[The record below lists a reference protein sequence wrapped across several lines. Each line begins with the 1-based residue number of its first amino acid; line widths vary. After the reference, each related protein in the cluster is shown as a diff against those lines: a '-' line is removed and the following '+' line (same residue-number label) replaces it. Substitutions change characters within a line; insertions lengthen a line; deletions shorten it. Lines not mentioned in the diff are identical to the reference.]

1 MHGYY
6 ISSPKTHALLQEG
19 CPMYRG
25 KDRNTLPLFSELF
38 PFGGQLDPD
47 NRWLKITQLLPWDDI
62 ESRYMKNFSEIGRPA
77 TDCRLVIGLLLLKH
91 MTGFSDVG
99 IVALVTENPYMQS
112 FCGFDQFVTKTKKKS
127 ITDPSTLSNAR
138 KRLGKSY
145 FAELERET
153 YEMLVERKIIKGKG
167 ILLDATV
174 FPEYIRYPTDTG
186 LLNEAREWTVT
197 QIKRLGKVLGATV
210 RTYCRKARKEY
221 LIFSKKKS
229 RSRKLIQKTRKSL
242 LQYLRRNV
250 KQMQSLVD
258 EAVQQGVKIE
268 KKVLDRFD
276 VVRTVLDQQFEM
288 YRQKKNRIDDRI
300 VSLHRPWT
308 RPIVRGK
315 SGDKKVEFGPK
326 AALSYVDGFVFLD
339 HISSDNFAEAALV
352 NTQIEQY
359 ESLFGHKPPYATADK
374 IYGNRENRKLL
385 KKNDIRDAFEPL
397 GRKAR
402 KKNPADRWRKQKQRE
417 RNLIEGSF
425 GHGKNHFDLDKIKYY
440 IEDGPEIWAR
450 LGLLSMNL
458 QTAVKR
464 I

>member
-1 MHGYY
+1 MYY
-6 ISSPKTHALLQEG
+6 IDGIICRVKCTYFEMCPRKSLHFYTRDA
-19 CPMYRG
+19 PMYRG
-25 KDRNTLPLFSELF
+25 KDRQVLPLFSELF
-38 PFGGQLDPD
+38 PFGGKLDSE
-47 NRWLKITQLLPWDDI
+47 NRWLKIAKLIPWNEI
-62 ESRYMKNFSEIGRPA
+62 ECKYKRFFSERGRPSL
-77 TDCRLVIGLLLLKH
+77 DSRLVIGILLLKH
-91 MTGFSDVG
+91 MTGFSDDD
-99 IVALVTENPYMQS
+99 I
-112 FCGFDQFVTKTKKKS
+112 
-127 ITDPSTLSNAR
+127 
-138 KRLGKSY
+138 LGKKY
-145 FAELERET
+145 FAELERKT
-153 YEMLVERKIIKGKG
+153 YEVLIERKIIKGKG
-167 ILLDATV
+167 VLLDATV
-174 FPEYIRYPTDTG
+174 FPEYVRYPTDTG
-186 LLNEAREWTVT
+186 LLNEAREWTVS
-197 QIKRLGKVLGATV
+197 QIKSLGNSLGKKL

-221 LIFSKKKS
+221 LNFSKKKS
-229 RSRKLIQKTRKSL
+229 RSRKLIQKTKKSL

-258 EAVQQGVKIE
+258 EAVQQGVKIK

-288 YRQKKNRIDDRI
+288 YREKKNRIDDRI

-352 NTQIEQY
+352 NTQIEHY

-385 KKNDIRDAFEPL
+385 KKNEIRDAFEPL

-417 RNLIEGSF
+417 RNRIEGSF
-425 GHGKNHFDLDKIKYY
+425 GHGKNHFDLDKTKYY
-440 IEDGPEIWAR
+440 IEDGPEIWVR

>member
-1 MHGYY
+1 
-6 ISSPKTHALLQEG
+6 
-19 CPMYRG
+19 MYRG
-25 KDRNTLPLFSELF
+25 KDRQALPLFSELF
-38 PFGGQLDPD
+38 PFGGKLDSE
-47 NRWLKITQLLPWDDI
+47 NRWLKIAKLIPWSEI
-62 ESRYMKNFSEIGRPA
+62 ECKYKRFFSERGRPSL
-77 TDCRLVIGLLLLKH
+77 DSRLVIGILLLKH
-91 MTGFSDVG
+91 MTGFSDDD
-99 IVALVTENPYMQS
+99 IVKLVNENPYMQV
-112 FCGFDQFVTKTKKKS
+112 FCGLDQF
-127 ITDPSTLSNAR
+127 STEPLLNSSSLSKIR
-138 KRLGKSY
+138 KRLGKKY
-145 FAELERET
+145 FADLERET
-153 YEMLVERKIIKGKG
+153 YEVLIERKIIKGKG
-167 ILLDATV
+167 VLLDATV
-174 FPEYIRYPTDTG
+174 FPEYVRYPTDTG
-186 LLNEAREWTVT
+186 LLNEAREWTVS
-197 QIKRLGKVLGATV
+197 QLKSLGKSLGKKL

-221 LIFSKKKS
+221 LNFSKKKS

-276 VVRTVLDQQFEM
+276 VVRTVFDQQFEM

-352 NTQIEQY
+352 TTQIEHY

-374 IYGNRENRKLL
+374 IYGNRENRELL
-385 KKNDIRDAFEPL
+385 KKNEIRDAFEPL

-402 KKNPADRWRKQKQRE
+402 KKNPVDRWRKQKQRE

>member
-1 MHGYY
+1 MYPRKSLHFW
-6 ISSPKTHALLQEG
+6 TRDA
-19 CPMYRG
+19 PMYRG
-25 KDRNTLPLFSELF
+25 KDRQALPLFSELF
-38 PFGGQLDPD
+38 PFGGKLDSE
-47 NRWLKITQLLPWDDI
+47 NRWLKIAKLIPWSEI
-62 ESRYMKNFSEIGRPA
+62 ECKYKRFFSERGRPSL
-77 TDCRLVIGLLLLKH
+77 DSRLVIGILLLKH
-91 MTGFSDVG
+91 MTGFSDDD
-99 IVALVTENPYMQS
+99 IVKLVNENPYMQV
-112 FCGFDQFVTKTKKKS
+112 FCGLDQF
-127 ITDPSTLSNAR
+127 STEPLLNSSSLSKIR
-138 KRLGKSY
+138 KRLGKKY
-145 FAELERET
+145 FADLERET
-153 YEMLVERKIIKGKG
+153 YEVLIERKIIKGKG
-167 ILLDATV
+167 VLLDATV
-174 FPEYIRYPTDTG
+174 FPEYVRYPTDTG
-186 LLNEAREWTVT
+186 LLNEAREWTVS
-197 QIKRLGKVLGATV
+197 QLKSLGKSLGKKL

-221 LIFSKKKS
+221 LNFSKKKS

-276 VVRTVLDQQFEM
+276 VVRTVFDQQFEM

-352 NTQIEQY
+352 TTQIEHY

-374 IYGNRENRKLL
+374 IYGNRENRELL
-385 KKNDIRDAFEPL
+385 KKNEIRDAFEPL

-402 KKNPADRWRKQKQRE
+402 KKNPVDRWRKQKQRE

>member
-1 MHGYY
+1 
-6 ISSPKTHALLQEG
+6 
-19 CPMYRG
+19 MYRG
-25 KDRNTLPLFSELF
+25 KDRQALPLFSELF
-38 PFGGQLDPD
+38 PFGGKLDPE
-47 NRWLKITQLLPWDDI
+47 NRWLKIAKLIPWDEI
-62 ESRYMKNFSEIGRPA
+62 ERKYKRFFCERGRPSL
-77 TDCRLVIGLLLLKH
+77 DSRLVIGILLLKH
-91 MTGFSDVG
+91 MTGFSDDD
-99 IVALVTENPYMQS
+99 IVKLVNENPYMQV
-112 FCGFDQFVTKTKKKS
+112 FCGLDQFTTEPLLNS
-127 ITDPSTLSNAR
+127 SSLSKIR
-138 KRLGKSY
+138 KRLGKKY
-145 FAELERET
+145 FAELERKT
-153 YEMLVERKIIKGKG
+153 YEVLIERKIIKGKG
-167 ILLDATV
+167 VLLDATV
-174 FPEYIRYPTDTG
+174 FPEYVRYPTDTG
-186 LLNEAREWTVT
+186 LLNEAREWTVS
-197 QIKRLGKVLGATV
+197 QIKSLGDSLGKKL

-221 LIFSKKKS
+221 LNFSKKKS
-229 RSRKLIQKTRKSL
+229 RSRKFIQNTRKSL

-258 EAVQQGVKIE
+258 EAVQQGVKIK

-352 NTQIEQY
+352 NTQIEHY

-385 KKNDIRDAFEPL
+385 KKNKIRDAFEPL

-425 GHGKNHFDLDKIKYY
+425 GHGKNHFNLDKTKYY
-440 IEDGPEIWAR
+440 IEDGPEIWVR

>member
-1 MHGYY
+1 
-6 ISSPKTHALLQEG
+6 
-19 CPMYRG
+19 MYRG
-25 KDRNTLPLFSELF
+25 KDRQALSLFSELF
-38 PFGGQLDPD
+38 PFGGKLDPE
-47 NRWLKITQLLPWDDI
+47 NRWLKIAKLIPWDEI
-62 ESRYMKNFSEIGRPA
+62 ECKYKKFFSEKGRPSL
-77 TDCRLVIGLLLLKH
+77 DSRLVIGILLLKH
-91 MTGFSDVG
+91 MTGFSDDD
-99 IVALVTENPYMQS
+99 IVKLVNENPYMQV
-112 FCGFDQFVTKTKKKS
+112 FCGLDQFATEPLLNS
-127 ITDPSTLSNAR
+127 SSLSKIR
-138 KRLGKSY
+138 KRLGKKY
-145 FAELERET
+145 FAELERKT
-153 YEMLVERKIIKGKG
+153 YEVLIERKIIKGKG
-167 ILLDATV
+167 VLLDATV
-174 FPEYIRYPTDTG
+174 FPEHVRYPTDTG
-186 LLNEAREWTVT
+186 LLNEAREWTVS
-197 QIKRLGKVLGATV
+197 QIKSLGNSLGKKL
-210 RTYCRKARKEY
+210 RTYCRKAHKEY
-221 LIFSKKKS
+221 LNFSKKKS

-250 KQMQSLVD
+250 KQMQSLLD
-258 EAVQQGVKIE
+258 EAVQQGVKIKE
-268 KKVLDRFD
+268 KVLDRFD

-288 YRQKKNRIDDRI
+288 YREKKNRIDDRI

-352 NTQIEQY
+352 NTQIEHY

-385 KKNDIRDAFEPL
+385 KKNEIRDAFEPL

-402 KKNPADRWRKQKQRE
+402 NKNPADRWRKQKQRE
-417 RNLIEGSF
+417 RNRIEGSF
-425 GHGKNHFDLDKIKYY
+425 GHGKNHFALDKIKYY